1 MILTKRNLDEFHQWF
16 EGLNSD
22 GGMILIDKALDW
34 TSFDVVAKLRSL
46 TRIKKIGHAGTLDP
60 LATGLLIICF
70 GKYTKKINEF
80 QDLLK
85 VYESKFKFGATTKS
99 FDSEF
104 EEENF
109 RPTEHITLELLQSSA
124 KDFIGQISQI
134 PPIFSAKKVAGKSLY
149 KYARKNQEVEIKPSL
164 VEVYQFDI
172 LNYENCI
179 ADVFIKCSKGTYIR
193 SLANDLG
200 QSVGAGAYL
209 KQLRRTA
216 IGEFL
221 VSDAI
226 TINEFMEL
234 LNNYKANTVE
244 SL

>member
-1 MILTKRNLDEFHQWF
+1 MILTKRNLNDFQQWF
-16 EGLNSD
+16 EALNSE

-80 QDLLK
+80 QELRK
-85 VYESKFKFGATTKS
+85 AYESKFKFGATTKS

-109 RPTEHITLELLQSSA
+109 RSTEHITLELLQSSA
-124 KDFIGQISQI
+124 KDFTGPISQI

-179 ADVFIKCSKGTYIR
+179 ADVYIECSKGTYIR
-193 SLANDLG
+193 SLAKDLG
-200 QSVGAGAYL
+200 ESVAAGAYL
-209 KQLRRTA
+209 KQLRRTG
-216 IGEFL
+216 IGEFT

-226 TINEFMEL
+226 NINEFTEL
-234 LNNYKANTVE
+234 LINFKANTVE